1 MSSYRSDMK
10 VAITGKGGVG
20 KSFIAGCLAHSFA
33 RKGWKTIA
41 IDADP
46 SPNLALTLG
55 LSAEEART
63 ITPLCDNKDLVQKK
77 TDSGF
82 TGVFRLSFTVDDI
95 IESYSVKTPAGAYLL
110 VMGTVRGMG
119 TGCTCPANTL
129 VRNLLRSLFLK
140 EHQAVIVDM
149 EAGVEH
155 LGRGTAEHVDI
166 MLITTDASLKALE
179 TARTIYRIASAAGIA
194 CIRLLGNRTHDAG
207 EEERIKNYANQYA
220 LPIIGMIPFDSQV
233 VEADII
239 GDPPIFLAESVA
251 VRLVENLADR
261 ISEGGI

>member
-1 MSSYRSDMK
+1 MK

-20 KSFIAGCLAHSFA
+20 KTFIAGCLAHFFA
-33 RKGWKTIA
+33 RKGWKTMA

-55 LSAEEART
+55 LTPEEAQD
-63 ITPLCDNKDLVQKK
+63 ITPLCENQDLVQRK

-82 TGVFRLSFTVDDI
+82 AGVFRLSFSMDDV

-129 VRNLLRSLFLK
+129 IRNLLRSLFLK
-140 EHQAVIVDM
+140 EHQVVIVDM

-166 MLITTDASLKALE
+166 MLILTDASLKSLE
-179 TARTIYRIASAAGIA
+179 TARTIYGIASAAGIK
-194 CIRLLGNRTHDAG
+194 CIYLLGNRMHNAYDK
-207 EEERIKNYANQYA
+207 ERVKNYAKQYS
-220 LPIIGMIPFDSQV
+220 LPIIAMIPFDSQV
-233 VEADII
+233 DEADIK
-239 GDPPIFLAESVA
+239 GTSPVFMAESVA
-251 VRLVENLADR
+251 VRSVENLAET
-261 ISEGGI
+261 ISVRTG